1 MITFDNQNSF
11 MEVIQPYILRE
22 ARKAAE
28 TVIAEKV
35 QSYKD
40 ELEKAIM
47 KQMEEVALVITKSIK
62 DTDMH
67 VKFHWEPKK

>member
-11 MEVIQPYILRE
+11 IEVMQPYILRE

-47 KQMEEVALVITKSIK
+47 KQMEDVALNITRSTK
-62 DTDMH
+62 DMDMH
-67 VKFHWEPKK
+67 VQFYWEPKK